1 MLKQTKIMSAGLLT
15 SLLGSLTVSPLS
27 VLAQENIDNLVTDLC
42 QTSIRV
48 KLAANREI
56 AQNNRNNI
64 TFETVERSQ
73 LSRGQ
78 TFIQGQARVNNG
90 NNQRYLTYDCVV
102 NVNEGLI
109 NRSNYTLRD
118 NIALSSTRLCQEE
131 LKETIAQDF
140 DGLVTFRDGLET
152 YYISNTEEGVRGTAL
167 VKRSQRGEQTY
178 RFNCTVNIQRGDVT
192 RISYTPT
199 NETDNETI
207 SDRRIINLCHNKL
220 RQQISSNQ
228 IDIGGIIGINL
239 GTGTSIDFQE
249 EPEIFTLADN
259 EQRVEGLG
267 ILTEGFQ
274 QRRVNYECIVNVERG
289 TVSNATIE

>member
-1 MLKQTKIMSAGLLT
+1 MFKRTKIITISLIT
-15 SLLGSLTVSPLS
+15 SLLGSFSLSPLS
-27 VLAQENIDNLVTDLC
+27 VLAQENLDNLVTDLC
-42 QTSIRV
+42 QSSIRV
-48 KLAANREI
+48 KLAANEEI
-56 AQNNRNNI
+56 GQNSRNNI
-64 TFETVERSQ
+64 TFETVEQSQ

-78 TFIQGQARVNNG
+78 TFIQGQARINNG

-109 NRSNYTLRD
+109 SRSNYTFRN

-131 LKETIAQDF
+131 LRETIAQEF
-140 DGLVTFRDGLET
+140 DGSVRFQDSLET

-167 VKRSQRGEQTY
+167 IKQSRRREQAY

-199 NETDNETI
+199 EETDNQTI
-207 SDRRIINLCHNKL
+207 SDQRIINLCHNKL

-249 EPEIFTLADN
+249 KPEISPLVNN
-259 EQRVEGLG
+259 EQKVEGLG

-274 QRRVNYECIVNVERG
+274 QRRVNYKCTVNVERG
-289 TVSNATIE
+289 TVSNATIQ